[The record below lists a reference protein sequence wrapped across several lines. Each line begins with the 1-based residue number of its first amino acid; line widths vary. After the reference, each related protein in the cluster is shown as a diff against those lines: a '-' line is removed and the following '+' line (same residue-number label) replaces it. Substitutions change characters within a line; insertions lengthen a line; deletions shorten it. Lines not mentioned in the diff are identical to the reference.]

1 VTEDELY
8 TRVINWL
15 RQRSGLDLIIRD
27 SLGKPRPTG
36 SYGMINLIRSEA
48 LHEPV
53 TLEYETNP
61 NHVPVPGNPAT
72 ELDPP
77 FVQVPV
83 IEWEWTFS
91 FNIYAASG
99 SDAARK
105 VASAASILA
114 GVEGL
119 LPFII
124 HRTSAIRRL
133 PESIG
138 EGWEDRI
145 QMDLFIRG
153 LARDGVPVDV
163 AEIVTARFEA
173 RTNRN
178 SPTPDP
184 VVVGSTT
191 VTKPV

>member
-8 TRVINWL
+8 TRVIKWL
-15 RQRSGLDLIIRD
+15 RQCSGLDLIIRD

-36 SYGMINLIRSEA
+36 PYGMVNLIRSEG
-48 LHEPV
+48 LYEPAA
-53 TLEYETNP
+53 LEYATNP
-61 NHVPVPGNPAT
+61 GHVPVPVNPAA
-72 ELDPP
+72 ELEPP
-77 FVQVPV
+77 FLQVPV

-99 SDAARK
+99 SNCARK
-105 VASAASILA
+105 VASAASVLA

-138 EGWEDRI
+138 GWEDRI

-163 AEIVTARFEA
+163 AETVTARFTA
-173 RTNRN
+173 RTNRD

-184 VVVGSTT
+184 VVVGSTS